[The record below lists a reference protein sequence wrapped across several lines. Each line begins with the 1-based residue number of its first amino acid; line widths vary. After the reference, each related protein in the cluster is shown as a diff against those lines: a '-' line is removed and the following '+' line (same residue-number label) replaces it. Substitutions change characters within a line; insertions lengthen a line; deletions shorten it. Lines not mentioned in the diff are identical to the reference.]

1 MTDLTNLGIAAI
13 RDGVRDG
20 QFKAREVAEAF
31 NAKVAGARALNAF
44 LVETPEHALA
54 AADAADAARAAGETL
69 KPLAGVPI
77 GMKDLFA
84 TKGVATTAASKIL
97 EGFVPPYEST
107 VSQNL
112 WNAGAGML
120 GKLNLDQFAMGSSN
134 ETSAFG
140 NVISPW
146 RPTVFRGAK
155 SDATY
160 HKLSAENPDFKT
172 LYHEDGSVSLIRT
185 IELAPGGSSGG
196 SSTAVS
202 AGLAPGA
209 TGTDTGGSIRQPAAF
224 TGISGIKPTY
234 GRCSRWGTIAFA
246 SSLDQAGP
254 MARDV
259 RDCAIMLEAMAGF
272 DAKDATSLKLDVP
285 NWEAA
290 LSADLKGKKV
300 GVPKEYRVD
309 GMPVEIEALWQQG
322 IAWLRDAGAEI
333 VEVSLPHTKYALPA
347 YYIIAP
353 AEASSNLARYDGVRY
368 GLRDLPE
375 GAGLQDM
382 YAATRA
388 AGFGDEVKR
397 RILIG
402 TYVLSAGFYDAYY
415 TQAQKVRTLIARDFE
430 RAFEQCDVLL
440 TPTAPSAAFAL
451 GEKQADPLAMYLN
464 DVFTVPASLAGLPA
478 MSVPGGLDKDGLPL
492 GLQIIGKPLDEQGV
506 LNASLAIEQR
516 AGFTA
521 RPQAWW

>member
-1 MTDLTNLGIAAI
+1 MTDLTELGVAAI
-13 RDGVRDG
+13 RDGVAKGD
-20 QFKAREVAEAF
+20 FTAVEVAEAF
-31 NAKVAGARALNAF
+31 NANVAAAQAALNAF
-44 LVETPEHALA
+44 IVATP
-54 AADAADAARAAGETL
+54 DAAIEAAKATDARRAAGQ
-69 KPLAGVPI
+69 PLGKMGGVPI

-84 TKGVATTAASKIL
+84 TKGVQTTAASHIL
-97 EGFVPPYEST
+97 EGFKPEYEST

-134 ETSAFG
+134 ETSYFG

-146 RPTVFRGAK
+146 RR
-155 SDATY
+155 
-160 HKLSAENPDFKT
+160 N
-172 LYHEDGSVSLIRT
+172 DGGNAAM
-185 IELAPGGSSGG
+185 APGGSSGG
-196 SSTAVS
+196 SSAAVS
-202 AGLAPGA
+202 ARLAPAA

-234 GRCSRWGTIAFA
+234 GRCSRWGIVAFA

-272 DAKDATSLKLDVP
+272 DPKDATSLDLPVP
-285 NWEAA
+285 EWEAG
-290 LSADLKGKKV
+290 LSGDLKGKKV
-300 GVPKEYRVD
+300 GVPVEYRMD
-309 GMPVEIEALWQQG
+309 GMDADVAASWDHG
-322 IAWLRDAGAEI
+322 IAWLKDAGAEI

-353 AEASSNLARYDGVRY
+353 AEASSNLARYDGVRF
-368 GLRDLPE
+368 GLRDLPD

-388 AGFGDEVKR
+388 AGFGAEVKR

-415 TQAQKVRTLIARDFE
+415 TQAQKVRTLISQDF
-430 RAFEQCDVLL
+430 RNAFTRCDVILA
-440 TPTAPSAAFAL
+440 PTAPTAAFGL
-451 GEKQADPLAMYLN
+451 GEKTDDPLSMYLN
-464 DVFTVPASLAGLPA
+464 DVFAVPASLAGLPA
-478 MSVPGGLDKDGLPL
+478 MSVPAGLNREGLPL
-492 GLQIIGKPLDEQGV
+492 GLQIIGKAFDEQGV
-506 LNASLAIEQR
+506 LNAGLAIEQR
-516 AGFTA
+516 AAFSA
-521 RPQAWW
+521 KPEQWW

>member
-1 MTDLTNLGIAAI
+1 MSDLADLGIAAI

-20 QFKAREVAEAF
+20 SFSARDVATAF
-31 NAKVAGARALNAF
+31 IDKVAAAKTLNAF

-54 AADAADAARAAGETL
+54 AADVADAARASGNL
-69 KPLAGVPI
+69 KAMSGVPI
-77 GMKDLFA
+77 GMKDLFC
-84 TKGVATTAASKIL
+84 TKGVATTAASHML
-97 EGFVPPYEST
+97 GGFVPPYEST
-107 VSQNL
+107 VSAKL
-112 WNAGAGML
+112 WDAGAGML

-146 RPTVFRGAK
+146 RRA
-155 SDATY
+155 
-160 HKLSAENPDFKT
+160 
-172 LYHEDGSVSLIRT
+172 DGDNAP
-185 IELAPGGSSGG
+185 LAPGGSSGG
-196 SSTAVS
+196 SSAAIS
-202 AGLAPGA
+202 ARLCPAA

-234 GRCSRWGTIAFA
+234 GRCSRWGVVAFA
-246 SSLDQAGP
+246 SSLDQAGA

-259 RDCAIMLEAMAGF
+259 RDCAIMLGSMAGY
-272 DAKDATSLKLDVP
+272 DAKDSTSLDLPVP
-285 NWEAA
+285 DWEAA
-290 LSADLKGKKV
+290 LTPNLKGKRI
-300 GVPKEYRVD
+300 GIPREYRVD
-309 GMPVEIEALWQQG
+309 GMPAEIDALWEQG
-322 IAWLRDAGAEI
+322 IAWVQDAGAEV

-382 YAATRA
+382 YATTRA
-388 AGFGDEVKR
+388 AGFGPEVKR

-402 TYVLSAGFYDAYY
+402 TYVLSAGFYDAYF
-415 TQAQKVRTLIARDFE
+415 TQASKVRSLIARDFDQ
-430 RAFEQCDVLL
+430 AWQHCDLLL

-451 GEKQADPLAMYLN
+451 GEKSADPLAMYLN
-464 DVFTVPASLAGLPA
+464 DVFTVPSSLAGLPA
-478 MSVPGGLDKDGLPL
+478 MSVPGGLDKQGLPL
-492 GLQIIGKPLDEQGV
+492 GLQVIGKALDEQGV
-506 LNASLAIEQR
+506 LNACLAIEQR

-521 RPQAWW
+521 RPERWW